1 MSKTQQDARD
11 QYTRILTSV
20 PMVPTAPGA
29 RDSHLHVVKRRQ
41 RWRHLAGADISFH
54 LKGNVCR

>member
-20 PMVPTAPGA
+20 PMVTSAPGA
-29 RDSHLHVVKRRQ
+29 RDSHLHVVSGGSDGAT
-41 RWRHLAGADISFH
+41 WRGLILVSI
-54 LKGNVCR
+54 